1 MNLSLW
7 HHRGRGG
14 FTLVEVMLVCGIM
27 ALMAAIAVPAW
38 IRARKRSQATMI
50 WNDLKQIDAA
60 VDQYALETSKEA
72 GHPVGVED
80 WRRFLKANSRL
91 QATATDLFGNPFGP
105 QTVDQLPKVPNG
117 AFAALSDMVSTD
129 FWSPYAIADP

>member
-60 VDQYALETSKEA
+60 VDQYAMETSKGA
-72 GHPVGVED
+72 GQPVAVQD
-80 WRRFLKANSRL
+80 WQRYLKTGSRL
-91 QATATDLFGNPFGP
+91 HLTGTDIFGNPYGA
-105 QTVDQLPKVPNG
+105 QTVDQLPSVPNN
-117 AFAALSDMVSTD
+117 AYVALSDIVSTE
-129 FWSPYAIADP
+129 FWSPFPVGSP